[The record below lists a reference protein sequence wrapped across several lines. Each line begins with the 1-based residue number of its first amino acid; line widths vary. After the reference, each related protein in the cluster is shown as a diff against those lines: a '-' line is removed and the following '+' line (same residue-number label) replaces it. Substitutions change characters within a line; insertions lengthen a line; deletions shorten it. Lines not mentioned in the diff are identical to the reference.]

1 MYLNTTQVTLCN
13 SHSLAPTMRVPHPQE
28 LWKEL
33 FLPTAVGFMVN
44 LFWSTGVL
52 VTSRLD
58 RLFLVIDYSQ
68 LAPLNVVISVLKGFS
83 VSQSTS
89 TTTPILLLDP
99 TTTTTGTSTTHYC
112 PLMISPDRIR
122 CRHSVSPTPT
132 INTPCL
138 SSSRRHKNRKAHLY
152 IFTTV

>member
-13 SHSLAPTMRVPHPQE
+13 SHSRPAPTSPGALKRAVPSNCSWVHGE
-28 LWKEL
+28 S
-33 FLPTAVGFMVN
+33 FLEHRSVV
-44 LFWSTGVL
+44 
-52 VTSRLD
+52 D
-58 RLFLVIDYSQ
+58 CLFLVIDYSQ
-68 LAPLNVVISVLKGFS
+68 LAPLNAVISVLKGFS
-83 VSQSTS
+83 VSQTTS

-138 SSSRRHKNRKAHLY
+138 HLSSSRRHKNRKAHLY